1 MKRQFQLCSF
11 FWESW
16 VEIRIS
22 CVKFAYTRLATT
34 KCKNCM
40 RAWCVVVSTPKIKVA
55 TNTTLLIRKTI
66 KDRQPHFLNRRRR
79 RTARRRPTMKNSEQQ
94 RPPTTF
100 ALLTTY
106 LIFGALHEFAHL
118 FMASWLLS
126 PPQKQAATPFNED
139 DSNFLSLVLRIL
151 LGRCV
156 TIPVASSSTNNDI
169 DDELTSNISIITHTG
184 WIVSVVI
191 AILCHILYKKSTLLN
206 SPMVPLIAYITALE
220 GMTTDLFGFVPHHH
234 HQQHAWQQQLNGYHH
249 YLTFFCGNFGI
260 LLLNSSWLS
269 IDGGRTALDV
279 LEKMVSFCLSGCLH
293 HLILN
298 VILHPL
304 SLSSSSFLDILL

>member
-1 MKRQFQLCSF
+1 
-11 FWESW
+11 
-16 VEIRIS
+16 
-22 CVKFAYTRLATT
+22 
-34 KCKNCM
+34 
-40 RAWCVVVSTPKIKVA
+40 
-55 TNTTLLIRKTI
+55 
-66 KDRQPHFLNRRRR
+66 
-79 RTARRRPTMKNSEQQ
+79 MKNSEER
-94 RPPTTF
+94 RPPTTLF

-126 PPQKQAATPFNED
+126 PPQKQATTPFNED

-156 TIPVASSSTNNDI
+156 TIPVASSSTNNDDI
-169 DDELTSNISIITHTG
+169 DDELMSNISIITHTG

-191 AILCHILYKKSTLLN
+191 AILCHFLYKKSTLLN

-234 HQQHAWQQQLNGYHH
+234 QQQHAWQQQQLNGYHH

-279 LEKMVSFCLSGCLH
+279 LEKMVSCLFVSKDSLFLCLWLFASSNIECYSSTS
-293 HLILN
+293 LI
-298 VILHPL
+298 IIFFIFAYFIIGECYHDEG
-304 SLSSSSFLDILL
+304 STIRWSSYI